1 MASIVCQISVVD
13 FNNICDV
20 PLLIFLVAVVYCL
33 ITAIE
38 NRVFF
43 YWFVYIIES
52 GIVIYIV
59 KNDTIWYIFGIL
71 AVMITRYQLQC
82 FP

>member
-1 MASIVCQISVVD
+1 MTSIVCQISVVD

-33 ITAIE
+33 ITAID

-43 YWFVYIIES
+43 DWFVYIIES
-52 GIVIYIV
+52 CIVIYIV
-59 KNDTIWYIFGIL
+59 QNDTTWYIVGIL
-71 AVMITRYQLQC
+71 PVMITR
-82 FP
+82 